1 MTSSLRKAYI
11 PVLAKKFYPLIK
23 KSGIETKKF
32 VDIRLEDDNKQIDK
46 LLASDLSKEKKA
58 ARIRRIKGRIAKYQK
73 LAEQAPQSEADFANF
88 LLYSSHDMDWLGYML
103 MAPGTTSDP
112 GLAALVNYTSSLAI
126 EARREA
132 INISNELESTD
143 NLLKEAK
150 KEQGG
155 KVSNNPRELYEDIIE
170 LINHRGTGNKDV
182 WTLVTKYDISLFEK
196 TLEEAELKIAGN
208 SELMKRLRVEY
219 ITALNRRIKK
229 LQAQLEG
236 YKLQDCLLYTSDAA
250 DE

>member
-32 VDIRLEDDNKQIDK
+32 VDIRLEDVNKQIDK
-46 LLASDLSKEKKA
+46 ILASDLDDKTKA
-58 ARIRRIKGRIAKYQK
+58 DKIRRLKGSVAKFSK

-88 LLYSSHDMDWLGYML
+88 LLYSSHDMDWLGFML

-132 INISNELESTD
+132 INIS
-143 NLLKEAK
+143 
-150 KEQGG
+150 
-155 KVSNNPRELYEDIIE
+155 VSYTHL
-170 LINHRGTGNKDV
+170 
-182 WTLVTKYDISLFEK
+182 TLPTK
-196 TLEEAELKIAGN
+196 
-208 SELMKRLRVEY
+208 
-219 ITALNRRIKK
+219 RIV
-229 LQAQLEG
+229 
-236 YKLQDCLLYTSDAA
+236 
-250 DE
+250 